1 MLKSMTAYGR
11 ANTKTAVGLIV
22 VDIQS
27 VNRKHLEINVLLP
40 KELELFDCEIKKWLM
55 PFISRG
61 SVSVKISASFENKV
75 PFTIR
80 PNLPLALQIKE
91 AWDQIA
97 SHLHI
102 DNGSEFD
109 LSLLAG
115 VEDILIIEENRENE
129 GIYREALKH
138 AVELALKGFMQM
150 KTHEG
155 AILQADIADRILKI
169 HQLMKKIEERTPHA
183 PQKYRAKLME
193 RLEEIMPGHIENEER
208 ILREVAVFAE
218 KIDVTEEVIRFFCH
232 LSRFEEFMQSETSS
246 VGKTLEFILQELNRE
261 VNTIGSKS
269 ADLDISHF
277 VIDIKS
283 ELERIRE
290 QIQNIE

>member
-11 ANTKTAVGLIV
+11 ARIKADVGHIV

-27 VNRKHLEINVLLP
+27 INRKHLEINVLLP
-40 KELELFDCEIKKWLM
+40 KELDHFDIEIKKWLM
-55 PFISRG
+55 PFIFRG
-61 SVSVKISASFENKV
+61 TVSVKIAASFENKV
-75 PFTIR
+75 PFTVR

-97 SHLHI
+97 DHLKTNH
-102 DNGSEFD
+102 GGEFD
-109 LSLLAG
+109 LSLLAR

-129 GIYREALKH
+129 GVYRDALKH
-138 AVELALKGFMQM
+138 AIDAALKGFMQM
-150 KTHEG
+150 KIHEG
-155 AILQADIADRILKI
+155 AILQTDIADRILKI
-169 HQLMKKIEERTPHA
+169 HHLMKRIEERTPQA
-183 PQKYRAKLME
+183 SQKYRAKLID
-193 RLEEIMPGHIENEER
+193 RLEEILPGSAENEER

-218 KIDVTEEVIRFFCH
+218 KIDITEEVTRFFCH
-232 LSRFEEFMQSETSS
+232 LARFEEFMQSEASS